1 MRYKVNKCL
10 KILEWHSQMWKKA
23 YDFSVI
29 FLVVLFTCLKKRVQ
43 LLCSVVAVR
52 FKCQIWSVYIFFSAF
67 ALVALFTVPKTKT
80 LQPINIRTLSYY
92 SHHASFMAFH
102 LYTSTLSLSLSLE
115 QQQQQ
120 Q

>member
-1 MRYKVNKCL
+1 MSD
-10 KILEWHSQMWKKA
+10 LERLH
-23 YDFSVI
+23 
-29 FLVVLFTCLKKRVQ
+29 LFFRI
-43 LLCSVVAVR
+43 R
-52 FKCQIWSVYIFFSAF
+52 FGCFVHGAEN
-67 ALVALFTVPKTKT
+67 KT